1 LKGKVT
7 IKIDVPVRDSAKL
20 MGRVRGM
27 SRLECETYTTGWAE
41 EGDIGK
47 GSFAVK
53 IDGRPAGKISVSGYG
68 WKWVSLDAGTMPLR
82 AGMHEII
89 LETSDAGIAVDNI
102 MVTNDIGF
110 TPAGK
115 SNAPSLVPSVPS
127 GLKAEGMVVQG
138 EELQT
143 GGYSVKPPYFK
154 LVWNESKAPQG
165 VRYYNVYRSES
176 SKFETGPGTLV
187 GSTTEQVFVDCV
199 LEQGKMYYYRVVAI
213 DNWDNRSAGSP
224 ALAVEVK

>member
-1 LKGKVT
+1 
-7 IKIDVPVRDSAKL
+7 
-20 MGRVRGM
+20 
-27 SRLECETYTTGWAE
+27 
-41 EGDIGK
+41 
-47 GSFAVK
+47 
-53 IDGRPAGKISVSGYG
+53 
-68 WKWVSLDAGTMPLR
+68 
-82 AGMHEII
+82 MHEII

-165 VRYYNVYRSES
+165 VRYYNVYRSEAP
-176 SKFETGPGTLV
+176 KFETSPATLV
-187 GSTTEQVFVDCV
+187 GSAAKPEFVDCV
-199 LEQGKMYYYRVVAI
+199 LEAGKTYYYRITGV
-213 DNWDNRSAGSP
+213 DNWENRSAGSP
-224 ALAVEVK
+224 VLAVSIQ